1 MFSFP
6 CTALENK
13 ITWSLRQSQER
24 RSEVYHKSHAGRA
37 GGAALVAMLVVGVV
51 RRARDRSIHSSAA
64 AAIECCS
71 WISTPILRVRAQL
84 HSVDRRSTVHPDIG
98 RDF

>member
-1 MFSFP
+1 MFFFA
-6 CTALENK
+6 CTALGIK

-37 GGAALVAMLVVGVV
+37 GSALAAMLVVGVV

-84 HSVDRRSTVHPDIG
+84 HSVDRRTVHPNIG
-98 RDF
+98 HDL